1 MQTKRQ
7 WIGLVAA
14 LILGTSGGPL
24 ISHAETNSST
34 NAGKVRVV
42 QADTS
47 SSTTNS
53 TTSTSSTSNTSSSSA
68 RQSVTKRI
76 DAPVNAK
83 AATPTTEAQSAVE
96 KVTLAGMRVT
106 KTAVSGHTVAGATV
120 AMVNEHQIVTGTT
133 TADAQGNF
141 QLNIT
146 NTAPFSLRA
155 TKENQ
160 APATWQYVANFKLTK
175 VRVARQTVTG
185 RAVAGAKVKLV
196 NANNKTVA
204 TVSADASGA
213 FTINTASAV
222 NTQSFTLKASAKHYH
237 ATSWRYQVPLKLSK
251 LKVTKQRVSGHTTAG
266 ARVKLVS
273 TKQKTLGQAKAN
285 AKGNFSVQTHRT
297 VNGAPFNV
305 VATKTGYRTGTWHY
319 TAPMKLTRVK
329 VAGKRVT
336 GHAVAGAMV
345 KVTDAKGKLLGRS
358 TANPHGD
365 FTVRT
370 KISLTTKPV
379 TVRATKARYHA
390 ASWKYRAKKL
400 NVPLI
405 AQRPELPTGCEITAV
420 TMMLQYKGCRV
431 TKLSLANEM
440 PRSNNPNKGFVGNP
454 YASSGWTI
462 YPPAL
467 MKLVRKHAHSATNLT
482 GVSLNTLKKQ
492 IDRKH
497 PVTLWVAGV
506 HGFTTHAL
514 TMTGYSPTRIY
525 YNDPWTHQKTSM
537 SNASF
542 KAAWRKDGYRALSY

>member
-7 WIGLVAA
+7 WVGLVAA

-24 ISHAETNSST
+24 ISRAATNTPTSEPQASS
-34 NAGKVRVV
+34 A

-47 SSTTNS
+47 SSTAS
-53 TTSTSSTSNTSSSSA
+53 PSSTSNPRPAHSSQAVS
-68 RQSVTKRI
+68 KRI
-76 DAPVNAK
+76 DSPATVKTDTPV
-83 AATPTTEAQSAVE
+83 TPAQPTNGVLALTGVTVTETT
-96 KVTLAGMRVT
+96 
-106 KTAVSGHTVAGATV
+106 VSGRTSAGATV
-120 AMVNEHQIVTGTT
+120 AVINEQRGVTSTT

-141 QLNIT
+141 KLSTT

-155 TKENQ
+155 TKANHTT
-160 APATWQYVANFKLTK
+160 ATWQYVAKFKLTQ
-175 VRVARQTVTG
+175 VRVARQRITG
-185 RAVAGAKVKLV
+185 HAVAGAKIKLV
-196 NANNKTVA
+196 NARKKTVA
-204 TVSADASGA
+204 TVTTNAAGV

-222 NTQSFTLKASAKHYH
+222 NTQPFTLKGSAKHYH
-237 ATSWRYQVPLKLSK
+237 ATSWQYQAPLKLSK

-266 ARVKLVS
+266 AQVKVVS
-273 TKQKTLGQAKAN
+273 TQQKRLGQVKAN
-285 AKGNFSVQTHRT
+285 AQGNFSVRTRQT
-297 VNGAPFNV
+297 VNTAPFNV
-305 VATKTGYRTGTWHY
+305 VATKTGYRAKTWHY
-319 TAPMKLTRVK
+319 TAPMKLTRMK
-329 VAGKRVT
+329 VAGKRIT
-336 GHAVAGAMV
+336 GHAVAGATV
-345 KVTDAKGKLLGRS
+345 KVTDAKGKLLGRTTVNS
-358 TANPHGD
+358 RGN
-365 FTVRT
+365 FTVGT
-370 KISLTTKPV
+370 KMSLKTKSV
-379 TVRATKARYHA
+379 TVRATKTRYHA

-400 NVPLI
+400 NVALI

-431 TKLSLANEM
+431 TKHSLANEM

-492 IDRKH
+492 IDKKH